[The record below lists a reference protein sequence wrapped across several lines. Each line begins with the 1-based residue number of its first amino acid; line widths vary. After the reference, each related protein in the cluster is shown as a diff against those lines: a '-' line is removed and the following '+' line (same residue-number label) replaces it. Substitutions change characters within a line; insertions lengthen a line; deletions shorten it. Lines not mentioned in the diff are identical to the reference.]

1 MCKREHT
8 LSFRNFRYH
17 FKSNQTQVPMFHLG
31 LQTLLI
37 LLSPE
42 SAGLWS
48 NSLGQTSLYPYVL
61 TGMLPLLRFVELP
74 LKA

>member
-1 MCKREHT
+1 
-8 LSFRNFRYH
+8 
-17 FKSNQTQVPMFHLG
+17 MFHLG

-48 NSLGQTSLYPYVL
+48 NSLVQTLLYPYVL